1 MILVEKSD
9 SYEILQRNAAF
20 ICTGAFRITSH
31 EILLKELGWSKLENR
46 RTLHRLTL
54 FYKIIHSLTPVYL
67 RQACTIIPQNT
78 DNYQS
83 RQNNSCLLPIIEK
96 EIF

>member
-9 SYEILQRNAAF
+9 SYEILQRNAAL

-54 FYKIIHSLTPVYL
+54 FYKKKSLSYSNLFAPGLY
-67 RQACTIIPQNT
+67 
-78 DNYQS
+78 NYS
-83 RQNNSCLLPIIEK
+83 TKHR
-96 EIF
+96 